1 MEIMWTILFVVVSVI
16 FLYVFFRTLR
26 SLLLWIK
33 ARGVLE
39 GRSPLKQFFPLPLIK
54 GKGIKGM
61 GSPNKNP
68 LVNDL
73 LEIL

>member
-1 MEIMWTILFVVVSVI
+1 MEIVWTILFVVVSVI

-33 ARGVLE
+33 TR
-39 GRSPLKQFFPLPLIK
+39 
-54 GKGIKGM
+54 GM